1 MLNIVLLEPLI
12 PQNTGNIMRTA
23 VATNARLHLVKPLGF
38 LLDDSKMKR
47 AGLDYIEKLDLN
59 VYENFDDFAK
69 KNQGTYYFFTRYGHK
84 AQDEYDYTQD
94 ENIYLIFGKET
105 TGIDKHLLKD
115 HMDHLVRI
123 PMHKNVRALNLSN
136 SVAVGV
142 YEVLRQL
149 NYAGL
154 EHDEYQKGKEFLEN
168 YEC

>member
-12 PQNTGNIMRTA
+12 PQNTGNIMRTS
-23 VATNARLHLVKPLGF
+23 VATGARLHLIKPLGF
-38 LLDDSKMKR
+38 QLDDSKMKR
-47 AGLDYIEKLDLN
+47 AGLDYIENLDLS
-59 VYENFDDFAK
+59 VYENFDDFK
-69 KNQGTYYFFTRYGHK
+69 EKNQGTYYFFTRYGHK
-84 AQDEYDYTQD
+84 APDKYDFTKD
-94 ENIYLIFGKET
+94 DNIYLIFGKET

-142 YEVLRQL
+142 YEVLRQF
-149 NYAGL
+149 NYEGL
-154 EHDEYQKGKEFLEN
+154 ELDEYQKGKEFLEN